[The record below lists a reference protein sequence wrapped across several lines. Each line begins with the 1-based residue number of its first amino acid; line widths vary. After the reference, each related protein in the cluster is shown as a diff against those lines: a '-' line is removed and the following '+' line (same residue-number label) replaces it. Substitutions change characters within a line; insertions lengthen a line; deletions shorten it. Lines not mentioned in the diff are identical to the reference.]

1 MDKSILV
8 PISSGTEE
16 IEAVVIIDL
25 LRRAGISVKVAG
37 DNEIITCS
45 RKVRIVPDIL
55 IENVTLDMK
64 FDGIIVPGGATGV
77 KHLSENN
84 QLIDIIKKHY
94 KIGALIGAICAAPII
109 FSIHNFVDKK
119 TVLTSHPSVRAEL
132 GEFKY
137 VEQAVVVDKNI
148 ITSRGA
154 GTTIQFAL
162 TIIEML
168 GSQELANKIAD
179 DIMY

>member
-16 IEAVVIIDL
+16 IEAVVIINL
-25 LRRAGISVKVAG
+25 LRRAGVSVKIAG
-37 DNEIITCS
+37 DNEIVSGS
-45 RKVRIVPDIL
+45 RKIRMLPDLL
-55 IENVTLDMK
+55 IENIRNDMNY
-64 FDGIIVPGGATGV
+64 DGIIIPGGSTGV

-84 QLIDIIKKHY
+84 QLIDIIKRHY
-94 KIGALIGAICAAPII
+94 KNGALIGAICAAPII
-109 FSIHNFVDKK
+109 FSIHKFIDKK

-154 GTTIQFAL
+154 GTAIQFTL

-168 GSQELANKIAD
+168 GGQELANKIAN
-179 DIMY
+179 DIVF

>member
-37 DNEIITCS
+37 ENEIITCS
-45 RKVRIVPDIL
+45 RKVRILPDIF
-55 IENVTLDMK
+55 IENITQDMK
-64 FDGIIVPGGATGV
+64 FDGIVIPGGGSGV

-84 QLIDIIKKHY
+84 HLIDIIKTHY
-94 KIGALIGAICAAPII
+94 KNGALIGAICAAPII
-109 FSIHNFVDKK
+109 FSIHKFIDKN
-119 TVLTSHPSVRAEL
+119 TILTSHPSVRPEL
-132 GEFKY
+132 SEFKY
-137 VEQAVVVDKNI
+137 IEQAVVVDKNI

-154 GTTIQFAL
+154 GTSIQFTL

-168 GSQELANKIAD
+168 GGQELANKIAN